1 MRRWQTT
8 RLLLVAVLV
17 VGCGSSSSDD
27 ADGTSTGDRPST
39 APSAATSEP
48 ADQPAGAE
56 RSTSDAPT
64 ATKAPD
70 TAADETATIIAD
82 PERLQIPAIGVDAPV
97 IDLGLTDRGGLE
109 VPSDWDATGWWT
121 GSAEPGHVGATVIAG
136 HVDSRSGPAVF
147 YRLQELTAGDEITVI
162 GADGTEVTYAVD
174 RIEQFPKDEFPT
186 RDIYGPTPEP
196 TLRLV
201 TCGGPFDESW
211 GHYVDNVAV
220 YATATGA

>member
-1 MRRWQTT
+1 VRRRRQTT

-17 VGCGSSSSDD
+17 VGCGSSSS
-27 ADGTSTGDRPST
+27 
-39 APSAATSEP
+39 AATSEP
-48 ADQPAGAE
+48 ADEPAATE
-56 RSTSDAPT
+56 RSTSEAPT
-64 ATKAPD
+64 SEAPTSEAPTSETPD
-70 TAADETATIIAD
+70 TTTDEPATIIAD
-82 PERLQIPAIGVDAPV
+82 PERLRIPAIEVDAPV

-121 GSAEPGHVGATVIAG
+121 GSAAPGHVGATVIAG

-147 YRLQELTAGDEITVI
+147 YRLEELTAGDEITVI

-174 RIEQFPKDEFPT
+174 RIEQFPKAEFPT